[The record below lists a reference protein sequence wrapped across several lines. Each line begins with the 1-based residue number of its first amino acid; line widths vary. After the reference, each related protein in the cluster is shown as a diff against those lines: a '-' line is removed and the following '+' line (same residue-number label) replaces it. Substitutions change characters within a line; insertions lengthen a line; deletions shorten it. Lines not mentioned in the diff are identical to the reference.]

1 MAGEEHWTFFR
12 FVSRLAWLSKGWS
25 TSSYDEETTIFT
37 VVANLR
43 NISAAVLWLHTSMGE
58 NTNSWKL
65 KRFLLSTYYSAIT
78 ENRSG
83 LFVQEIMQIDCAAPA
98 QLLLSSQ
105 KSQVPFY
112 HQLTFLLKPLEA
124 SKRKQLDEE
133 HFISSLRVFQDWI
146 RTSKGSSSSAFASSS
161 MPFSS
166 YSGPASEIISPA
178 RVFLRDEENVSHEPL
193 TFLLLP
199 FITACFSEFLIPISL
214 ITIIPAWRSCFHWT
228 QSSQSWGVDTR
239 HCLPESIWE
248 TYWLPSYCK
257 KIMIISLLIEWRSCK
272 DTLRKLR
279 NSNLTLLFKAAALP
293 PFIFMKH
300 FLKCSGSAP
309 FH

>member
-43 NISAAVLWLHTSMGE
+43 NISAAVHWLHTSMGKKYE
-58 NTNSWKL
+58 FL
-65 KRFLLSTYYSAIT
+65 KIEKIFTFYI
-78 ENRSG
+78 
-83 LFVQEIMQIDCAAPA
+83 LFCHYGKSIRIVCAGNHANWLCCSCSA

-146 RTSKGSSSSAFASSS
+146 RTSKGSSSA
-161 MPFSS
+161 
-166 YSGPASEIISPA
+166 
-178 RVFLRDEENVSHEPL
+178 LPL
-193 TFLLLP
+193 LLLP
-199 FITACFSEFLIPISL
+199 CPSHPIL
-214 ITIIPAWRSCFHWT
+214 A
-228 QSSQSWGVDTR
+228 
-239 HCLPESIWE
+239 
-248 TYWLPSYCK
+248 
-257 KIMIISLLIEWRSCK
+257 LLAR
-272 DTLRKLR
+272 
-279 NSNLTLLFKAAALP
+279 
-293 PFIFMKH
+293 
-300 FLKCSGSAP
+300 
-309 FH
+309 